1 MPDEAKQLKLVHS
14 APMPATVLVI
24 DDDPDMV
31 ESLAMM
37 LGDHGFPVLTANDGV
52 RGLEMFREY
61 KPAVVLSD
69 ILMPE
74 QDGIEVIMTMRR
86 ERPGV
91 KIIAI
96 SGSSRIG
103 TTDFLTMARKLG
115 ADATLEKGRNAS
127 ELLELLKA
135 MLRR

>member
-61 KPAVVLSD
+61 KPAVVLTD

-96 SGSSRIG
+96 SGSGRIG
-103 TTDFLTMARKLG
+103 STDFLTMARKLG
-115 ADATLEKGRNAS
+115 ADAAFGKGRNAS

-135 MLRR
+135 MLRP

>member
-96 SGSSRIG
+96 SGSGRIG

-115 ADATLEKGRNAS
+115 ADAAFEKGHKAG
-127 ELLELLKA
+127 ELLGLLKT
-135 MLRR
+135 MLQR